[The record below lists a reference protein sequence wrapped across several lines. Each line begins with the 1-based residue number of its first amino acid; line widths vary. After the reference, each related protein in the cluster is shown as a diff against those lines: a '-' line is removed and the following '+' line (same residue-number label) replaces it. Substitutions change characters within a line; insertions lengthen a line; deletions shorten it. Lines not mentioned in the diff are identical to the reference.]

1 MRVLA
6 LTIALAI
13 DPPVMFRRGI
23 SQTALPYPG
32 VQMEVAVDGL
42 KATLFVPNSW
52 NRKLSTI
59 RVHVHTVPWFAI
71 QEHLDGGLAEPLL
84 VMNFGEGSTTYAKPF
99 LDPDALPKW
108 LRETERVLADS
119 KLVPITN
126 GGGIKGIQVSSF
138 SAGYG
143 AVREWMKHPQNRTLL
158 KRVVLADS
166 MYGSLDPDPAN
177 TTRRP
182 LPEHVAV
189 WAPFAR
195 DAMAGKTTF
204 IITTSQIA
212 PNSYCGTFE
221 IARGLVEAL
230 KGTMIPAKDELA
242 AKDPDFPL
250 IERFDRGNLHVWNYG
265 GTTTFAHTTHVRHI
279 AETWRALNVTGRP

>member
-1 MRVLA
+1 MLA
-6 LTIALAI
+6 VALAVMI

-23 SQTALPYPG
+23 SPDKKPYPG
-32 VQMEVAVDGL
+32 IQREVAVDGL
-42 KATLFVPNSW
+42 KATLFVPHSW
-52 NRKLSTI
+52 NKKLGTI

-84 VMNFGEGSTTYAKPF
+84 VMNFGEGSATYAKPF
-99 LDPDALPKW
+99 LDPEALTRW
-108 LRETERVLADS
+108 VRATEVALDDSPLAP
-119 KLVPITN
+119 LT
-126 GGGIKGIQVSSF
+126 GEGGITKLQVSSF

-143 AVREWMKHPQNRTLL
+143 AVREWMKQPKSRALL

-166 MYGSLDPDPAN
+166 MYGSLDPTKTERAPDPA
-177 TTRRP
+177 
-182 LPEHVAV
+182 HVEV

-204 IITTSQIA
+204 VITTSQIA

-221 IARGLVEAL
+221 VARGLVAHL
-230 KGTMIPAKDELA
+230 NQTMARAKNEEA

-265 GTTTFAHTTHVRHI
+265 GITTFAHTTHVRHI
-279 AETWRALNVTGRP
+279 AKIWRALNAAGRP